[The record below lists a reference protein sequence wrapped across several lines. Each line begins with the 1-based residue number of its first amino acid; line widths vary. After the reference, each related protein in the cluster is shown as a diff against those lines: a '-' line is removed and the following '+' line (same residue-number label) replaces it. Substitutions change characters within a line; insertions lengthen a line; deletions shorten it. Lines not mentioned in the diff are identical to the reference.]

1 MSVHSVEPTVAP
13 RSPASPEPLIL
24 LVEDEDAVREVT
36 RRVLEHDGFQALDC
50 GRPTEALRVASDNAG
65 RLTLLLSDVVMP
77 GMTGPEL
84 ARELRKMCPELI
96 SIFMSGYNDIDAVRR
111 VGPDPALYL
120 QKPFTVR
127 MLLSRVSDALS
138 KEAAPAGVELS
149 SSLLT

>member
-1 MSVHSVEPTVAP
+1 MSIHSVEPTI
-13 RSPASPEPLIL
+13 SPKSSVNPEPVIL
-24 LVEDEDAVREVT
+24 LVEDEAPVREVA
-36 RRVLEHDGFQALDC
+36 RRVLENDGYHVLDC
-50 GRPTEALRVASDNAG
+50 SGPAEALRMAGDNAG

-84 ARELRKMCPELI
+84 ARELRKTCPQLI
-96 SIFMSGYNDIDAVRR
+96 TIFMSGYNDIDVMRR
-111 VGPDPALYL
+111 AGPGPALYL

-138 KEAAPAGVELS
+138 KQAATVGAELS